1 MAEKDFHSHIFDND
15 DPTVDLDIKTEIR
28 FSKKNLPKGEMVP
41 VFVDGRKEY
50 VLIPLDIKDG
60 TTLTVRGGGKHN
72 PRSGR
77 TGDLHVLVH
86 ISEDRQFP
94 WKVVLIAVVAFV
106 AVIAVVLLMSKK
118 PTSAPEPT
126 TEPTAVTC
134 IHSWIPADCT
144 TPKTCSECG
153 ETSGKAAG
161 HDWNE
166 ATYDA
171 PKTCSV
177 CGVTEGAAKKKPAL
191 KVNDIVSFGS
201 YEQDGLRQIGAE
213 PIEWV
218 VLEVQ
223 ENQALLLSRYALDS
237 KPYNN
242 TYGPVTWETC
252 SLRNWLNDTFLNT
265 AFTEAEKKQILLTE
279 VDNSRTQGN
288 SEWRI
293 SGGNNTKDFVF
304 LLSYEESERY
314 FNGSVDRVC
323 LPTSYAVSQ
332 GADIR
337 VHDDGITE
345 SGWWWLRSPGEAQH
359 HASFVNFDGTRYS
372 NAVGNEYLS
381 VRPALWISF
390 DGE

>member
-41 VFVDGRKEY
+41 VFVDGKKEY

-60 TTLTVRGGGKHN
+60 TILTVKGGGKHD
-72 PRSGR
+72 PRSGK

-86 ISEDRQFP
+86 ILEDGTFP
-94 WKVVLIAVVAFV
+94 WKIVLPAVVVLAIIIIIAV
-106 AVIAVVLLMSKK
+106 LMMKK
-118 PTSAPEPT
+118 PASETTPT
-126 TEPTAVTC
+126 TEPTVASCEHVWT
-134 IHSWIPADCT
+134 PADCM

-153 ETSGKAAG
+153 KTSGKAAG

-171 PKTCSV
+171 PKTCSI
-177 CGVTEGAAKKKPAL
+177 CGATEGEARERSSV
-191 KVNDIVSFGS
+191 KVDNIVTFGS
-201 YEQDGLRQIGAE
+201 YEQDGLRKNGTE
-213 PIEWV
+213 PIEWI
-218 VLEVQ
+218 VLDVQ
-223 ENQALLLSRYALDS
+223 ENQALLLSRYTLDS
-237 KPYNN
+237 KPYND

-252 SLRNWLNDTFLNT
+252 SLRNWMNDTFLNT
-265 AFTEAEKKQILLTE
+265 AFTEAEKKQIVLTE

-293 SGGNNTKDFVF
+293 SGGNNTEDYIF
-304 LLSYEESERY
+304 LLSYEESEQY
-314 FNGSVDRVC
+314 FDSAFDRMC
-323 LPTSYAVSQ
+323 LPTNYAVSQ

-337 VHDDGITE
+337 VHDDGVTE
-345 SGWWWLRSPGEAQH
+345 SGWWWLRSPGEAEH

-381 VRPALWISF
+381 VRPALWVSL
-390 DGE
+390 DEE